1 MKKTIPLT
9 TFSIAAVIFS
19 SFLASAICPICTIA
33 VAGGAGWLR
42 YLGVD
47 DLITG
52 LWTGALLLSI
62 SLWFLTWLDKKAVKF
77 KFRNA
82 VSIFA
87 IYAISIIPLYFTNTF
102 SNPLNK
108 LFGID
113 KLLFGIIIGTLLFSF
128 AVLSDKHLRKLN
140 DSKVVFPYQ
149 KVIIP
154 LAYLIIASIII
165 YLLVR
170 ML

>member
-1 MKKTIPLT
+1 MALFITIII
-9 TFSIAAVIFS
+9 SS

-33 VAGGAGWLR
+33 VAGGAGLLR
-42 YLGVD
+42 YYGVD
-47 DLITG
+47 DLLTG
-52 LWTGALLLSI
+52 LWAGALLLSI

-82 VSIFA
+82 VSILA
-87 IYAISIIPLYFTNTF
+87 IYAISIIPLYFTNMF
-102 SNPLNK
+102 NNPLNK
-108 LFGID
+108 IMGID
-113 KLLFGIIIGTLLFSF
+113 RLLFGIIIGTLVFYF

-154 LAYLIIASIII
+154 LVYLIIASIII
-165 YLLVR
+165 HLLVG